1 MSTRGQPY
9 HHGNLR
15 PVLVDTA
22 VELARTT
29 GPDGVVLREVAR
41 RAGVSH
47 NAAYRHFAD
56 RAALLAE
63 VSDCAMADLEEAMRR
78 AHRRGDARPTRPPA
92 RSSGCARPAGPTS
105 PSPCASPGLFAV
117 AFTAPEGAVAHSDP
131 ATLTGP
137 YAVLNAVLDELV
149 ECGAVTPERRAR
161 RRRRLLGDGARL
173 RRPARPRPAP
183 RGARRDARAAARD
196 RPRRRAPRAR
206 SARTASERRHDGRPA
221 LRDRSE
227 PGPVLGVPVLRET
240 RERAPRRTTSRGCR
254 RTSRR
259 PPSARPRGPSR

>member
-15 PVLVDTA
+15 PVLVETA

-47 NAAYRHFAD
+47 NAAYRHFDD

-63 VSDCAMADLEEAMRR
+63 VSDRAMSDLERAMLTRIDAVTLTDPTAR
-78 AHRRGDARPTRPPA
+78 ATERLRETGRAYVDFALRE
-92 RSSGCARPAGPTS
+92 
-105 PSPCASPGLFAV
+105 PGLFAV
-117 AFTAPEGAVAHSDP
+117 AFGSPEGPKIHSDP

-149 ECGAVTPERRAR
+149 ACGAVPPERRV
-161 RRRRLLGDGARL
+161 GA
-173 RRPARPRPAP
+173 
-183 RGARRDARAAARD
+183 
-196 RPRRRAPRAR
+196 
-206 SARTASERRHDGRPA
+206 
-221 LRDRSE
+221 
-227 PGPVLGVPVLRET
+227 
-240 RERAPRRTTSRGCR
+240 
-254 RTSRR
+254 
-259 PPSARPRGPSR
+259 